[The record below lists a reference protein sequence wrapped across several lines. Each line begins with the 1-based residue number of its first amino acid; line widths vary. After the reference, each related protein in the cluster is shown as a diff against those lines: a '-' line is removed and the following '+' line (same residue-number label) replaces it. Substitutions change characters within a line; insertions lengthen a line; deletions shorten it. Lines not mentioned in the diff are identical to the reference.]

1 MPSFES
7 ASCGRGRANHTVMI
21 LLVTSSA
28 KAQACAEAI
37 QRATTETAQ
46 ITTTFRRAATMLR
59 AQEYSAVVIDESL
72 LEREPAESETVMQHI
87 GMAVPIHINFA
98 ISGIDRVVRALRGP
112 APSQQRNRDIP
123 AICRANLAQR
133 IERDHDSAAPVL
145 RNGASSGHSATRCR
159 SQDSHRVSSGS
170 GDAIPTRHRCM
181 TGGNATIPPREAWT
195 GIRQR

>member
-72 LEREPAESETVMQHI
+72 LEREPAESETVLQHI
-87 GMAVPIHINFA
+87 GMVPIHINFA
-98 ISGIDRVVRALRGP
+98 ISGIDRVVRELSAARHRRNKEIGISRQFAGQTLRNELKGTMTALRLSCEMALQVATLLP
-112 APSQQRNRDIP
+112 DAEARIRT
-123 AICRANLAQR
+123 AYLLAQ
-133 IERDHDSAAPVL
+133 EM
-145 RNGASSGHSATRCR
+145 R
-159 SQDSHRVSSGS
+159 SRL
-170 GDAIPTRHRCM
+170 
-181 TGGNATIPPREAWT
+181 
-195 GIRQR
+195 GITS

>member
-59 AQEYSAVVIDESL
+59 AQEYSAVVIDDSL
-72 LEREPAESETVMQHI
+72 LEREPAESETVLQHI

-98 ISGIDRVVRALRGP
+98 ISGIDRVVRELSVARHRRNKEIGISRQFAEQTLRNELKGTMTALLLSCEMALQVTTLPPDAEARIRT
-112 APSQQRNRDIP
+112 AYF
-123 AICRANLAQR
+123 LAQEMR
-133 IERDHDSAAPVL
+133 TRLGIAA
-145 RNGASSGHSATRCR
+145 
-159 SQDSHRVSSGS
+159 
-170 GDAIPTRHRCM
+170 
-181 TGGNATIPPREAWT
+181 
-195 GIRQR
+195 